1 MREYV
6 EPEVKIITF
15 TTEEVM
21 TIKNTSLKDTTSIDE
36 IEKDELD

>member
-1 MREYV
+1 MREYL

-21 TIKNTSLKDTTSIDE
+21 TAQSASLKDTVSIDE
-36 IEKDELD
+36 IETDELE